1 MKRNILILFLFT
13 IICFFSFAD
22 TRTALIIG
30 NSSYESSPLINP
42 QNDARDM
49 AESLGGLGFNVTL
62 KIDCSMDEII
72 SAIRDFGDALL
83 GGGVGLFYYSGH
95 AVQVNGRNYLI
106 PVDSNIQR
114 EDEIEFSAVD
124 VGLVLNKMTSAKN
137 ELNIVILD
145 SCRDNP
151 FTGSFRSMDRGLS
164 IVAAPSETLIV
175 YATAPGSVA
184 SDGNDRN
191 GTFTKHLLDYISLP
205 GLEVGDMLRY
215 VKRGVSDETNGMQR
229 PWSTDD
235 LTREFYFAGE
245 EGNPEDYAILF
256 PTNTDSI
263 ISTVPEG
270 FVLVSGGT
278 FDMGSNAVSNDERPV
293 HSVTVN
299 SFYMGKYEVTFEQYD
314 EFCEDTGRSKPSDR
328 GWGRG
333 MRPVFNVSWYDT
345 VEYCNWLSI
354 KQGLTPCYIGSGKNI
369 SCNFN
374 ADGYRLPTEAEWEYA
389 ARSGG
394 KDHLYSW
401 GNGSPDGNIAD
412 ESAKREYPGWT
423 VWEGYD
429 DGYIY
434 NAPVGSFNG
443 NDLGLYDM
451 AGNVWEFCWDWYVS
465 DYYSV
470 SPATNPK
477 GPSNST
483 DRVGRGG
490 GWLFNTNGLRCS
502 DRSYFAPD
510 SGYDDVGF
518 RLVRTK

>member
-95 AVQVNGRNYLI
+95 AVQVNG
-106 PVDSNIQR
+106 
-114 EDEIEFSAVD
+114 
-124 VGLVLNKMTSAKN
+124 
-137 ELNIVILD
+137 
-145 SCRDNP
+145 
-151 FTGSFRSMDRGLS
+151 
-164 IVAAPSETLIV
+164 
-175 YATAPGSVA
+175 
-184 SDGNDRN
+184 
-191 GTFTKHLLDYISLP
+191 
-205 GLEVGDMLRY
+205 
-215 VKRGVSDETNGMQR
+215 
-229 PWSTDD
+229 
-235 LTREFYFAGE
+235 
-245 EGNPEDYAILF
+245 
-256 PTNTDSI
+256 
-263 ISTVPEG
+263 
-270 FVLVSGGT
+270 
-278 FDMGSNAVSNDERPV
+278 
-293 HSVTVN
+293 
-299 SFYMGKYEVTFEQYD
+299 
-314 EFCEDTGRSKPSDR
+314 
-328 GWGRG
+328 
-333 MRPVFNVSWYDT
+333 
-345 VEYCNWLSI
+345 
-354 KQGLTPCYIGSGKNI
+354 
-369 SCNFN
+369 
-374 ADGYRLPTEAEWEYA
+374 
-389 ARSGG
+389 
-394 KDHLYSW
+394 
-401 GNGSPDGNIAD
+401 SPDGNIAD

-429 DGYIY
+429 DGSIY

-490 GWLFNTNGLRCS
+490 GWLFNTNGLRCA